1 MGFDKYLV
9 NVSWLAEIVSVF
21 WWMKLDFTSLNGGA
35 VSKIVFWCVCGIIMA
50 LVSLFAN
57 RQGCAP
63 ALLKDWH
70 GASNTSL
77 LALGS
82 GLVLDFR

>member
-50 LVSLFAN
+50 LAWSVQHELIGTWVWAGLRFQMKGFG
-57 RQGCAP
+57 R
-63 ALLKDWH
+63 AL
-70 GASNTSL
+70 AI
-77 LALGS
+77 
-82 GLVLDFR
+82 